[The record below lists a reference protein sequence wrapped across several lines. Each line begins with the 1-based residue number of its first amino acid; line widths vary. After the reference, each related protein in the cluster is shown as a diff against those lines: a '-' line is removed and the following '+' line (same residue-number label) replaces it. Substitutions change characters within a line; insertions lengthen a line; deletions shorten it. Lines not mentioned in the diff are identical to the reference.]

1 MITARKLNISF
12 GVLVTATIVTWLIGE
27 WWSSH
32 AVLLPVMGAML
43 ALTFIKCRLIVLD
56 FMGLRPV
63 KSFWRSLVLGWVV
76 VVLAVITLAYFVS
89 LN

>member
-12 GVLVTATIVTWLIGE
+12 GILVAATVATWLIGE

-32 AVLLPVMGAML
+32 AVLLPVMAAML
-43 ALTFIKCRLIVLD
+43 ALTFIKCRLIILD
-56 FMGLRPV
+56 FMALRPV
-63 KSFWRSLVLGWVV
+63 KSFWRGLVLGWVI
-76 VVLAVITLAYFVS
+76 VVLGVITLAYFVS

>member
-12 GVLVTATIVTWLIGE
+12 GILITATVATWAIGE

-32 AVLLPVMGAML
+32 AVLLPVMAGML
-43 ALTFIKCRLIVLD
+43 ALTFVKCRLIILD

-63 KSFWRSLVLGWVV
+63 KSFWRGLVLGWVV
-76 VVLAVITLAYFVS
+76 VVLGVITLAYLVS